1 MDRPSILDGVYDACA
16 ELLKSD
22 RSTLTE
28 DTSFADDLEADS
40 LDLAEV
46 VMALEDKWNIEI
58 PEEDLENVRTLGQA
72 ADLVGRHLD
81 AAA

>member
-16 ELLKSD
+16 ELLKAD
-22 RSTLTE
+22 RATLAEET
-28 DTSFADDLEADS
+28 TFAGDLEADS

-46 VMALEDKWNIEI
+46 VMALEDRWNIEI
-58 PEEDLENVRTLGQA
+58 PEEDLEEVRTLGEA
-72 ADLVGRHLD
+72 ADVVARHLD